1 MSWLRLPPFA
11 MNLETGS
18 APCGFGAV
26 ERIRLPM
33 KTVSLRRASF
43 ILLVLSLVVAACER
57 PVVYAQKGSALN
69 DDAIVD
75 QVRIKLADDPIVKGG
90 ALSVECQN
98 GVVTLT
104 GAVETEKQKARAEK
118 VTKKV
123 KGVKQVVN
131 QLTIRSRG

>member
-1 MSWLRLPPFA
+1 

-123 KGVKQVVN
+123 KGVKQVIN
-131 QLTIRSRG
+131 QLTIRSR